1 VTNSGAHPDYLPA
14 QAQAQQRPY
23 AFVHLLV
30 DRHELGEVA
39 HLPLLVVVDT
49 GLLIAVLLLVT
60 RGGEEGMKLAV
71 LGDPLAHDLPRIV
84 NRESL
89 L

>member
-1 VTNSGAHPDYLPA
+1 M
-14 QAQAQQRPY
+14 
-23 AFVHLLV
+23 HLLV

-39 HLPLLVVVDT
+39 HLVQPLLVVVDT

-71 LGDPLAHDLPRIV
+71 LVDPLAHDLPRIV